1 VSDISDLGSD
11 MFDLDN
17 CHGSGTRWGPDISD
31 LSWLPWFWNPMQ
43 LSDQVD
49 TIENKVI
56 RKRFE
61 HSNIF

>member
-1 VSDISDLGSD
+1 
-11 MFDLDN
+11 MFDLDS

-49 TIENKVI
+49 KIENKVI